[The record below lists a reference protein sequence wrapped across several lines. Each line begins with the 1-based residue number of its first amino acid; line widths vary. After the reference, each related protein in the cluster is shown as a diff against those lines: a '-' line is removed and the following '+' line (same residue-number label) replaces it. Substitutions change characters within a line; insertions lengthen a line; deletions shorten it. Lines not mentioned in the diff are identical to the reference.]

1 MASREMPPKLI
12 AAALLIYAAASLLHH
27 LHNAAFVADYPDM
40 SAGLTPGVIYAAWLA
55 ATALGAAG
63 YLGLRRY
70 PLIGCTLLGLYGAYG
85 LGALLHYRLAPP
97 SAHTLTM
104 NATIAVEALTAA
116 ILLVGTLALAWRRVR
131 RRGG

>member
-1 MASREMPPKLI
+1 VPSRESPPKLI
-12 AAALLIYAAASLLHH
+12 AAALLVYAAASLLHH
-27 LHNAAFVADYPDM
+27 LHNAAFVADYPNM
-40 SAGLTPGVIYAAWLA
+40 AAGLTPRRIYAAWLG

-70 PLIGCTLLGLYGAYG
+70 PLIGTTLLCLYGAYG

-104 NATIAVEALTAA
+104 NATIALEALMAA
-116 ILLVGTLALAWRRVR
+116 MLLVATLALAWRRVR
-131 RRGG
+131 RRGS

>member
-1 MASREMPPKLI
+1 VPSRATPPKLI

-27 LHNAAFVADYPDM
+27 VHNAAFVADYPDM
-40 SAGLTPGVIYAAWLA
+40 SPGLTPRVIYAAWLG
-55 ATALGAAG
+55 ATALGVAG
-63 YLGLRRY
+63 YIGLRRY

-104 NATIAVEALTAA
+104 NATIALEAVTAA
-116 ILLVGTLALAWRRVR
+116 ILLVGTFALAWRRVR

>member
-1 MASREMPPKLI
+1 MASRPKLI

-40 SAGLTPGVIYAAWLA
+40 SAGLTPRTIYIAWLA

-70 PLIGCTLLGLYGAYG
+70 PLLGCTLLALYGAYG

-97 SAHTLTM
+97 SAHTLAM
-104 NATIAVEALTAA
+104 NATIALEALMAA
-116 ILLVGTLALAWRRVR
+116 ILLIATLALAWRRVR

>member
-1 MASREMPPKLI
+1 MASRPKLI

-40 SAGLTPGVIYAAWLA
+40 SAGLTPRAIYIAWLA

-70 PLIGCTLLGLYGAYG
+70 PLLGCTLLALYGAYG

-97 SAHTLTM
+97 SAHTLAM
-104 NATIAVEALTAA
+104 NATIVLEALMAA
-116 ILLVGTLALAWRRVR
+116 ILLIATLALAWRRVR